1 MISYTPKL
9 NDRVRIREADMI
21 RVARWTHSFTIAS
34 LTVALMLLCS
44 RAGAQS
50 QEAAS
55 TADGEALFTKNGC
68 VVCHNGAPD
77 QRAPSVEALKTHSPE
92 SVILALTGG
101 VMRGQGAHLTGAERR
116 ALAEF
121 LTGKKLS
128 DSVRNPNIGRC
139 AAQPARFNETLPGW
153 NGWSPTPENWHFQ
166 PAAQAGL
173 TAADIPKL
181 KLKWAFGYPDIAVAW
196 GQPTVVSQ
204 RVYVGSQNGEVYML
218 DAKSGC
224 TYWTYVA
231 GAGVRTSI
239 VVGPRKASGGVPAG
253 HNAYFGDMNGFVYAV
268 DADSGKLIWRM
279 QVDDHPQV
287 RLTGSFTLYDGRL
300 YVPTASWEEM
310 SSGDPK
316 YECCT
321 SRGSLSAVDAA
332 TGKVIWKTY
341 PIADKPAPISA
352 NKFGTKIF
360 GPSGGGIWTTPTLD
374 TKRSLIYV
382 GTGNT
387 FTGEDQALT
396 DSVLAIEMKTGKVR
410 WSQRGTVGPDVSSGF
425 CRFVDG
431 CKNGPDL
438 DFGATVVL
446 GHLPNG
452 KDFVFAGHKSGVG
465 FGLDPDTGAVLWKY
479 KAGVGGTWGGME
491 WGTTFDGTNVYFPN
505 SDITDPEPGGLH
517 AVDPVTGERVWYVP
531 PVPTL
536 CKGTI
541 ASGCSP
547 AQSAAATA
555 IPGAIL
561 SGAADGGMRAYS
573 TKDGSIFWTYDTNRD
588 YETVNGV
595 PAKGASIIGPGPVVV
610 GGMLFF
616 NSGYGQNRGRA
627 GNVLLAFG
635 VD

>member
-1 MISYTPKL
+1 MICVGRWNVFTFVSL
-9 NDRVRIREADMI
+9 A
-21 RVARWTHSFTIAS
+21 VA
-34 LTVALMLLCS
+34 MLLCS
-44 RAGAQS
+44 GGAARAQAPASSPDAQAIFS
-50 QEAAS
+50 NSCAQ
-55 TADGEALFTKNGC
+55 
-68 VVCHNGAPD
+68 CHNGAAD
-77 QRAPSVEALKTHSPE
+77 SRAPSLDALKSHSPE
-92 SVILALTGG
+92 SVILALTSGA
-101 VMRGQGAHLTGAERR
+101 MRGQGAHLTGAERR

-139 AAQPARFNETLPGW
+139 AAPPAKFDEALPAW

-166 PAAQAGL
+166 PTAQAGL
-173 TAADIPKL
+173 TAAQIPNL
-181 KLKWAFGYPDIAVAW
+181 KLKWAFGYPDVAVTW
-196 GQPTVVSQ
+196 GQPTVVSG
-204 RVYVGSQNGEVYML
+204 RVYVGAQNGDVYGL

-239 VVGPRKASGGVPAG
+239 VVGPRKASGGVAAG

-268 DADSGKLIWRM
+268 DADSGKLIWRI
-279 QVDDHPQV
+279 QVDSHPQV
-287 RLTGSFTLYDGRL
+287 RLTGSFALYDGRL
-300 YVPTASWEEM
+300 YVPTGSWEEM
-310 SSGDPK
+310 SSSDPK

-321 SRGSLSAVDAA
+321 SRGSLSALDAA
-332 TGKVIWKTY
+332 TGKVFWKTY
-341 PIADKPAPISA
+341 AIPDEPKPIAA
-352 NKFGTKIF
+352 NKFGTTIF

-374 TKRSLIYV
+374 TKRGLIYV

-387 FTGEDQALT
+387 FSGPDQPMT

-452 KDFVFAGHKSGVG
+452 KDFVFAGHKSGTG

-517 AVDPVTGERVWYVP
+517 AVDPATGQRVWYAP
-531 PVPTL
+531 PVTPLL
-536 CKGTI
+536 CKGTP
-541 ASGCSP
+541 AQGCSP
-547 AQSAAATA
+547 AQSAAVTA
-555 IPGAIL
+555 IPGAIF
-561 SGAADGGMRAYS
+561 SGANDGGMRAYS
-573 TKDGSIFWTYDTNRD
+573 TKDGSIFWTFDSNRD
-588 YETVNGV
+588 FETVNGV
-595 PAKGASIIGPGPVVV
+595 PAKGASIIGPAPVVV
-610 GGMLFF
+610 GGMVFF